1 MKIGP
6 DVKATTAISGS
17 NPDTIVVRGSDLVR
31 ELIGRISFTDHVW
44 LLITGSLPS
53 DAQRRVLDATLVAIA
68 EHGLVPSAVAAR
80 TTLAASPEAIWTT

>member
-44 LLITGSLPS
+44 LLITGRFRQTRSVVCWTPRWWRSPS
-53 DAQRRVLDATLVAIA
+53 TVWCR
-68 EHGLVPSAVAAR
+68 
-80 TTLAASPEAIWTT
+80 ASWPPG